1 MVESSHMMPDTVTQI
16 RYRPCPVCGGT
27 ECRRLHD
34 MRFSLP
40 SASPLPEAYTVVA
53 CSGCGFVYADT
64 PGSAG
69 SYERY
74 YAEFSHYE
82 DPAIATGGGEQAFDR
97 QRLAETASWIA
108 AKVAADSRVLDIGCG
123 NGGLLL
129 ALREQGFSRLT
140 GMDPSSACV
149 ARLQERGFAAIH
161 GRLGDDPLGAEQFD
175 LIILS
180 HVLEHLLDPR
190 SALSSLRKR
199 LAPGGRVYAETPDAA
214 RYVEFPSVPYY
225 YFDSEH
231 INHFDRFAL
240 ANLARAS
247 GFRVE
252 LSGSKT
258 LALMGGHAYPA
269 VFSLLSIDDA
279 PAALI
284 PDSSARDAVAA
295 YIAHSAK
302 ASRLSGILLQAVAQ
316 KRPIALWGAGSQAQR
331 LLLDEAMAGAQIVA
345 VVDGD
350 RSKQGGIFAGC
361 TIAAPAVGLRDL
373 PGNCLVVIAAALV
386 AEQIRAEY
394 HALGLPFECVV
405 N

>member
-1 MVESSHMMPDTVTQI
+1 MKPDTPVQV
-16 RYRPCPVCGGT
+16 RYRPCPICVGKDCLL
-27 ECRRLHD
+27 LHD

-40 SASPLPEAYTVVA
+40 SGSPLPEAYTVVA
-53 CSGCGFVYADT
+53 CSCCGFVYADT
-64 PGSAG
+64 PGSAA
-69 SYERY
+69 SYNRY

-97 QRLAETASWIA
+97 QRLAETARWIA
-108 AKVAADSRVLDIGCG
+108 GKVGPDARVLDIGCG

-129 ALREQGFSRLT
+129 ALREQGFSQLT

-149 ARLQERGFAAIH
+149 AHLQERGLAAMH
-161 GRLGDDPLGAEQFD
+161 GCLGDPPSGRERFD

-190 SALSSLRKR
+190 SALSSLRE
-199 LAPGGRVYAETPDAA
+199 LLNPGGHIYVETPDAA

-240 ANLARAS
+240 ANLARAG

-252 LSGSKT
+252 HSGSKT
-258 LALMGGHAYPA
+258 LPLMGGHAYPA
-269 VFSLLSIDDA
+269 VFSLLSLNDTA
-279 PAALI
+279 EPLI
-284 PDSSARDAVAA
+284 PDSSARHAVAA
-295 YIAHSAK
+295 YIAQSAQ
-302 ASRLSGILLQAVAQ
+302 ASRLSEVLLLALAQ

-350 RSKQGGIFAGC
+350 RSKQGGSFAGC

-386 AEQIRAEY
+386 AEQIQAEY